1 MRFKIERV
9 FKSRAGYNGALTVVH
24 NSYSTN
30 WAVVVFSNPG
40 VWVYLSFFLNPKFF
54 FLLIPKN
61 VSIHGYGQV
70 PVNKTKSGISSA
82 LLLVGNSIATWFSS
96 RDLAAP
102 TLTHHLR
109 LHFVEIYPKVEWSCL
124 IWYAYPTHC
133 YFTILN
139 HRKKGPV

>member
-1 MRFKIERV
+1 
-9 FKSRAGYNGALTVVH
+9 
-24 NSYSTN
+24 
-30 WAVVVFSNPG
+30 VFSNPG
-40 VWVYLSFFLNPKFF
+40 MWVYLSFFLNPKFF

-70 PVNKTKSGISSA
+70 PVKKTKSGISSA

-109 LHFVEIYPKVEWSCL
+109 LHFVEIYPKVE
-124 IWYAYPTHC
+124 
-133 YFTILN
+133 
-139 HRKKGPV
+139 